1 MKYTKSY
8 KKICAIC
15 GKEFVAHT
23 ALQKYCDAWCQ
34 YTKNLERCNE
44 QRRKKRA
51 AAKAGGEKNVD

>member
-23 ALQKYCDAWCQ
+23 ALQKYCDAVC
-34 YTKNLERCNE
+34 YYERVKERGKEYYRRSLKN
-44 QRRKKRA
+44 RKQ
-51 AAKAGGEKNVD
+51 